1 MYLFIDTYTCTQTI
15 VWTSLLLWIMICI
28 KRKATGDVL
37 SLKKK
42 KKKDKL
48 HAMLIYSV
56 TKRDPYNLFSLKIT
70 FQVVFIPTS

>member
-1 MYLFIDTYTCTQTI
+1 MHTDYCVDQLVIMDNDLYKTQ
-15 VWTSLLLWIMICI
+15 SYRRCF
-28 KRKATGDVL
+28 KF
-37 SLKKK
+37 KKK